1 MAEAK
6 KSDTERTTIPCNKW
20 VLEEIKRV
28 KAESNGFMNLL
39 DDDGNIVKGG
49 NDLYYLFSLLNHFYP
64 LPVETAE
71 TREDRIRHRK
81 ELEE

>member
-6 KSDTERTTIPCNKW
+6 KSDTERTAITCNRFA
-20 VLEEIKRV
+20 LEEIERV

-49 NDLYYLFSLLNHFYP
+49 DDLYYLFSLLNHFYP

-71 TREDRIRHRK
+71 TRADRIRRRK
-81 ELEE
+81 ELEG

>member
-6 KSDTERTTIPCNKW
+6 KSDTERTTITCNKW

-49 NDLYYLFSLLNHFYP
+49 DDLY
-64 LPVETAE
+64 
-71 TREDRIRHRK
+71 
-81 ELEE
+81 